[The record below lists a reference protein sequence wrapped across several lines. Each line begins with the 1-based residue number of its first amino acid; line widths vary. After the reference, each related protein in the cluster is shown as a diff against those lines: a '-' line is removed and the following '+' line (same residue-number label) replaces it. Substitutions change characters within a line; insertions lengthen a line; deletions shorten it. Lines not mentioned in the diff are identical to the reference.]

1 MGVERGFFA
10 GNQIFSNN
18 LSLPIDLNYHQL
30 ASNGGSWLKNSL
42 VTLSHMDIIHIS
54 FLTILLLWNIPNHSV
69 VWIPFRHSQFWLLKY
84 LLPTTVGLDLLV
96 SGDGVFKKNLSKRMG
111 PCFSTAYHWT
121 LEWKESAS
129 PLVNCINCRH
139 FLPKTTSI
147 TGES

>member
-54 FLTILLLWNIPNHSV
+54 FLTILLL
-69 VWIPFRHSQFWLLKY
+69 
-84 LLPTTVGLDLLV
+84 
-96 SGDGVFKKNLSKRMG
+96 
-111 PCFSTAYHWT
+111 
-121 LEWKESAS
+121 
-129 PLVNCINCRH
+129 
-139 FLPKTTSI
+139 
-147 TGES
+147 